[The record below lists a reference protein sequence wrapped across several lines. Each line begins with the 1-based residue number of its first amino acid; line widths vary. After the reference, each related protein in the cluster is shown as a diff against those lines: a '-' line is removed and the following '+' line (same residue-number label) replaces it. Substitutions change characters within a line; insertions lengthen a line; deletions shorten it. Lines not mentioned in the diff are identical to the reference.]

1 MVLAEDESQPS
12 LRDALARLAPGR
24 TVHGISAVLLPYRA
38 DATIDWAAFERHLLR
53 TRAAGLD
60 VAVNMDTGF
69 VDLLTADER
78 RAVLDVTR
86 RALGAGV
93 PFYAGAFPEPTSGG
107 DLRDAYRAS
116 IAAIVACDAV
126 PVIVQSRA
134 MHGMSARD
142 KAALYARIADLA
154 PRVLAFELG
163 PVFAPH
169 GEIWDDETFAR
180 VLEIPRVA
188 GAKHSSLDRA
198 TELRRLAARDRARP
212 EFRVYTGN
220 DLAIDM
226 VAYGSDYLL
235 GLSTFAP
242 EAFAARDR
250 ALAAGDLSFLARNDA
265 LQHLGNVGFR
275 APVAAY
281 KHAAAQY
288 LHITGGLE
296 SDHVHPRAPRRP
308 ASERILLLD
317 CALRLGEVTDAEA
330 AYRTRVAPYL
340 ARGASF

>member
-1 MVLAEDESQPS
+1 MALPERASMDLQ
-12 LRDALARLAPGR
+12 DALARLQPGR
-24 TVHGISAVLLPYRA
+24 TVHGVSAVLLPYTA
-38 DATIDWAAFERHLLR
+38 AGAIDWDAFERHLLR

-69 VDLLTADER
+69 VDLLTPDER
-78 RAVLDVTR
+78 TAVLDVTR
-86 RALGAGV
+86 RALGPGV
-93 PFYAGAFPEPTSGG
+93 RFYAGAFPVGASGPV
-107 DLRDAYRAS
+107 LDAYRAP
-116 IAAIVACDAV
+116 IAAITAREAV
-126 PVIVQSRA
+126 PVIIQCHA
-134 MHGMSARD
+134 MHGMPAVE
-142 KAALYARIADLA
+142 KAALYGRIADLA
-154 PRVLAFELG
+154 PEALAFELG

-180 VLEIPRVA
+180 VLALPRVT
-188 GAKHSSLDRA
+188 GAKHSSLERA
-198 TELRRLAARDRARP
+198 TELRRLAARDAARP
-212 EFRVYTGN
+212 DFRVYTGN

-288 LHITGGLE
+288 LHITGALA

-308 ASERILLLD
+308 DSDRVLLLD
-317 CALRLGEVTDAEA
+317 CARRLGEVADAA
-330 AYRTRVAPYL
+330 TLP
-340 ARGASF
+340 RGPGSR

>member
-1 MVLAEDESQPS
+1 MAQPEGTAGT
-12 LRDALARLAPGR
+12 LTEALARLSPGR
-24 TVHGISAVLLPYRA
+24 TVHGISAVLLPYTA
-38 DATIDWAAFERHLLR
+38 DGAIDWHAFERHLLR

-69 VDLLTADER
+69 VDLLTEDER
-78 RAVLDVTR
+78 TAVLGATR
-86 RALGAGV
+86 RALGASV
-93 PFYAGAFPEPTSGG
+93 RFYAGAFPIATGG
-107 DLRDAYRAS
+107 ALLDAYRAPV
-116 IAAIVACDAV
+116 AAITRHEAV
-126 PVIVQSRA
+126 PVVIQSKA
-134 MHGMSARD
+134 MHGLPAAE
-142 KAALYARIADLA
+142 KAALYGRIADLA
-154 PRVLAFELG
+154 PEVLAFELG

-180 VLEIPRVA
+180 VLALPRIV

-212 EFRVYTGN
+212 DFRVYTGN

-250 ALAAGDLSFLARNDA
+250 ALAAGDVSFLARNDA

-275 APVAAY
+275 TPVAAY

-288 LHITGGLE
+288 LHLTGGLA
-296 SDHVHPRAPRRP
+296 SDHVHPRAPQRP
-308 ASERILLLD
+308 ASDRVLLLD
-317 CALRLGEVTDAEA
+317 CALRLGEVADLDA
-330 AYRTRVAPYL
+330 AYRERVAPFL
-340 ARGASF
+340 G

>member
-1 MVLAEDESQPS
+1 MAPPEDAGTS
-12 LRDALARLAPGR
+12 LHDAIARLEPGR
-24 TVHGISAVLLPYRA
+24 AVHGISAVLLPYTA
-38 DATIDWAAFERHLLR
+38 EGTIDWPAFERHLLR

-69 VDLLTADER
+69 VDLLTPDER
-78 RAVLDVTR
+78 TTVLDVTR
-86 RALGAGV
+86 RALGRGV
-93 PFYAGAFPEPTSGG
+93 RFYAGAFPVAEGSSV
-107 DLRDAYRAS
+107 LDAYRAP
-116 IAAIVACDAV
+116 IAAITAREAV
-126 PVIVQSRA
+126 PVIIQCHA
-134 MHGMSARD
+134 MHGMPAIE
-142 KAALYARIADLA
+142 KAALYGRIADLA
-154 PRVLAFELG
+154 PEALAFELG

-180 VLEIPRVA
+180 VLALPRVT

-198 TELRRLAARDRARP
+198 TELRRLAARDAARP
-212 EFRVYTGN
+212 DFRVYTGN

-250 ALAAGDLSFLARNDA
+250 ALAAGDVSFLTRNDA

-288 LHITGGLE
+288 LHLTGALAA
-296 SDHVHPRAPRRP
+296 DHVHPRAPRRP
-308 ASERILLLD
+308 ASDRVLLLD
-317 CALRLGEVTDAEA
+317 CARRLGEVADLEA
-330 AYRTRVAPYL
+330 AYRERAAPYL
-340 ARGASF
+340 G